1 MSVDK
6 LTNLIEILK
15 DMQSALLAF
24 SGGADSTFLLKA
36 LHISGIKALAVTA
49 SSEIIPFPE
58 VLAAENIAKEVGLEH
73 KVLRIGPFAEDFLNN
88 TPERCFFCKTAL
100 FKNLT
105 ETALSEGF
113 RFVLDGSN
121 SDDLIDY
128 RPGQRAAS
136 EYHVRSPL
144 IEVGLSKNEVREL
157 SKKLGLSTWDKPSSP
172 CLATRIPYGRRITSK
187 TLKRIECSEDFLRA
201 LGFQYVRVRD
211 HGDVARIEIG
221 EEAIEQMLRPG
232 KRKII
237 SETLRLLGYKF
248 ISLDLEG
255 YQSGS
260 MNRILDDNESSW
272 NIQST

>member
-36 LHISGIKALAVTA
+36 LQISGIKALAVTA
-49 SSEIIPFPE
+49 SSEIIPFHE
-58 VLAAENIAKEVGLEH
+58 VLAAEKIAKEAGVEH
-73 KVLRIGPFAEDFLNN
+73 KVLRIGAFAEDFLKN
-88 TPERCFFCKTAL
+88 TPERCFFCKAGL

-105 ETALSEGF
+105 ETALSEGL
-113 RFVLDGSN
+113 RFVLDASN
-121 SDDLIDY
+121 SDDLMDY

-144 IEVGLSKNEVREL
+144 IEAGLSKSEVREL
-157 SKKLGLSTWDKPSSP
+157 SRQLDLSTWDKPSSP

-187 TLKRIECSEDFLRA
+187 ALKRIECAEDFLRS

-211 HGDVARIEIG
+211 HGHVARIEIG
-221 EEAIEQMLRPG
+221 EDEIEQVLRPG

-237 SETLRLLGYKF
+237 SETLRSLGYKF

-255 YQSGS
+255 YKSGN